1 VLLLY
6 NQLVAQAKACI
17 TPGFRFYQHNQCGIS
32 WHSPCIQS
40 CLIVLPSESA
50 RTTSKCTLCARTEA
64 IRIFHLM
71 LRLPN
76 LLKSFQIIWPL
87 QMMQQLKQKR
97 GKWCDMRWLFLV
109 GKQLLRRS
117 F

>member
-64 IRIFHLM
+64 IRIFHSM

-76 LLKSFQIIWPL
+76 LLKSFKLFGHCRWCSNWNR
-87 QMMQQLKQKR
+87 R
-97 GKWCDMRWLFLV
+97 GESGVTWD
-109 GKQLLRRS
+109 GS
-117 F
+117 S